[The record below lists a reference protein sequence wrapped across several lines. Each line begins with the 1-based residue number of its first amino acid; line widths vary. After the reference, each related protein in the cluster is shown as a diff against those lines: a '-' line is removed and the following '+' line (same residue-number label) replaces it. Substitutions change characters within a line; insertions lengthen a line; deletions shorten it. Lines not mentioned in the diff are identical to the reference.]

1 MSTRVKDG
9 GEFFEAE
16 IATFDRFWQ
25 FQFLARS
32 SRAFKPVTLVRR
44 VPKMW
49 ILLSSGRVSIL
60 FLIGRKTIKRFTSIR
75 LPATAAVPQG
85 LRLALETVWRHN
97 GSADGR
103 PSGSE
108 CSTL

>member
-1 MSTRVKDG
+1 MSTRVKDA

-32 SRAFKPVTLVRR
+32 SRGFKPVTLARR

-49 ILLSSGRVSIL
+49 ILLSSRRVSIL
-60 FLIGRKTIKRFTSIR
+60 FLIGRKPIKRFTSIR
-75 LPATAAVPQG
+75 LQFRKNFALLKKPYGVIMTALMGVHLAVSA
-85 LRLALETVWRHN
+85 LRCKR
-97 GSADGR
+97 S
-103 PSGSE
+103 
-108 CSTL
+108 

>member
-1 MSTRVKDG
+1 MSTRVKDA

-32 SRAFKPVTLVRR
+32 SRAFKPVTLARR

-49 ILLSSGRVSIL
+49 ILLSSRRISIL
-60 FLIGRKTIKRFTSIR
+60 FLIGRKPIKRFVD
-75 LPATAAVPQG
+75 TAAG
-85 LRLALETVWRHN
+85 
-97 GSADGR
+97 DGR
-103 PSGSE
+103 SSAIGGRARGERLNRGGSFGE
-108 CSTL
+108 TPAEDSAAVF